1 MIYKMKNIVFLFA
14 LLLIITACGS
24 KKEIPEL
31 LEGNYRV
38 HTVTFEENQPK
49 INLDNDKLKD
59 ILILLHH
66 RVSAE
71 AIKKQFQL
79 SDSVWNERINYLFGE
94 GLIKKFGDSSFI
106 PTVFVLDE
114 ENGRLLKKLT
124 DSLGAEMSG
133 IALDRLSKIK
143 EAYAKISSFK
153 NIPFEHASMFI
164 LGGVIHDG
172 VQLKNYQE
180 QFIKAFVPHRGS
192 CYYYMSLVQNEE
204 AESSNPKIYETR
216 YYNYPVF
223 TLGSFASSVYERN
236 IATYAT
242 SELTKD
248 FGKPTTESDSVYQIT
263 MLNELIEMSK
273 NAGYKP
279 PVKMLDGFNRYGIVL
294 KDKSIIPVWS
304 KADQQRLAVLSN
316 VVRQDIINYFE
327 NRQTLFVKRYLNS
340 QYREETSYKE
350 WMIWVY
356 KMITAKTIDVL
367 IEKSYIKI
375 FGGNTASFIL
385 EK

>member
-1 MIYKMKNIVFLFA
+1 MIYKIKNTVSLLI

-38 HTVTFEENQPK
+38 HTVSFEESQPK

-79 SDSVWNERINYLFGE
+79 SDNVWNERINYLFGK
-94 GLIKKFGDSSFI
+94 GLIKKFDDSSFV

-114 ENGRLLKKLT
+114 ENGCSLKKLT

-133 IALDRLSKIK
+133 IAIDRLNKIK
-143 EAYAKISSFK
+143 EAYAKIPSFK
-153 NIPFEHASMFI
+153 NIPFDYASMFI
-164 LGGVIHDG
+164 LGGVMHDD
-172 VQLKNYQE
+172 VQLKNYQD
-180 QFIKAFVPHRGS
+180 QFIKAFIPHRGNS
-192 CYYYMSLVQNEE
+192 YYYMSLVQNEE

-216 YYNYPVF
+216 YYNYPAF
-223 TLGSFASSVYERN
+223 TLGSFATTVYERN

-242 SELTKD
+242 SELIKD
-248 FGKPTTESDSVYQIT
+248 FGRPATESDSVYQIS
-263 MLNELIEMSK
+263 MLIELIKMSK

-279 PVKMLDGFNRYGIVL
+279 PVKMLDGFNRYEITAKGKPTVPVL
-294 KDKSIIPVWS
+294 SI
-304 KADQQRLAVLSN
+304 ADQQRLAELSN
-316 VVRQDIINYFE
+316 IVAQDIINYFE
-327 NRQTLFVKRYLNS
+327 NRQTLFVKWYLNS
-340 QYREETSYKE
+340 QYREEVSYKE

-367 IEKSYIKI
+367 VEKSYIKS
-375 FGGNTASFIL
+375 FGGNTASFIFL
-385 EK
+385 K

>member
-1 MIYKMKNIVFLFA
+1 MKIIVFLFA

-49 INLDNDKLKD
+49 INLDNDNLKD

-164 LGGVIHDG
+164 MGGVIHDG

-180 QFIKAFVPHRGS
+180 QFIKAFVPHRGN

-273 NAGYKP
+273 NTGYKP

-294 KDKSIIPVWS
+294 KGKLTVPVLS

-316 VVRQDIINYFE
+316 VVTQDIINYLE
-327 NRQTLFVKRYLNS
+327 NRQTFFVKWYLNS

-350 WMIWVY
+350 WMVWVY

-367 IEKSYIKI
+367 VEKSYIKT